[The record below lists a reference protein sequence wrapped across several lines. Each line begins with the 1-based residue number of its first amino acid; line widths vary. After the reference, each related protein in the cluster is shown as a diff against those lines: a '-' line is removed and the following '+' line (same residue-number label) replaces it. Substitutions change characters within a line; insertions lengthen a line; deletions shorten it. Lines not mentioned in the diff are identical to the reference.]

1 MGLAQDFAAAC
12 RRGARSPQDLQQ
24 VGDRLAAAVVEVIV
38 VDGSGL
44 VMFDPAGLAIP
55 IGASCGRTA
64 LAEQLQFT
72 VGQGPGY
79 DAHTQMQT
87 VVATEPVMAQTWP
100 AFHDLLVTQTP
111 FRSIAASPLTGPL
124 KSLVTLDVLFH
135 DPDAAAHAPLGEIAV
150 LCRLIT
156 ADLIEADLIAAE
168 ADATDLPAVPAAVP
182 GTAGEGQPVWL
193 SSPGSVARYQVMVA
207 AGILTAHLHLSV
219 NSALQ
224 VLKARAYAEH
234 RTTDE
239 VAAALV
245 TGHLLPAAFTL
256 DA

>member
-12 RRGARSPQDLQQ
+12 RRGARSVQDLQQ
-24 VGDRLAAAVVEVIV
+24 VGDRLAAAVVEVTG
-38 VDGSGL
+38 VDGVGL
-44 VMFDPAGLAIP
+44 VMFDPVGLAIP
-55 IGASCGRTA
+55 IGASCGGTA
-64 LAEQLQFT
+64 LAERLQFT

-79 DAHTQMQT
+79 EAHTQMRT

-111 FRSIAASPLTGPL
+111 FRSVAALPLTGPL
-124 KSLVTLDVLFH
+124 KSMATLDVLFH
-135 DPDAAAHAPLGEIAV
+135 HPDAAASAPLAEIAV

-156 ADLIEADLIAAE
+156 ADLIEADLIAQ
-168 ADATDLPAVPAAVP
+168 ADAADLPAVPGAP
-182 GTAGEGQPVWL
+182 GEGQPVWL

-207 AGILTAHLHLSV
+207 AGILTAHLHVST
-219 NSALQ
+219 NSALK

-245 TGHLLPAAFTL
+245 GGQLSAAAFTL